1 MKKLSDLS
9 PPASIKLGAFHTMLA
24 VLALFVSGHSANA
37 QVRQDKASMPT
48 GAYIGFGVGATG
60 FKLKKEDFNAI
71 GATTRSFDERDTGFK
86 VFGGYRLNENLAI
99 EGQYTRL
106 GKAEI
111 RYSAAGGLSG
121 TEKYRASSLSVA
133 AVGSVPVT
141 TDLSLFAKAGPSY
154 NSAKSSFSNA
164 ALGMASSGN
173 KLGLLVGVGA
183 SYKLT
188 DSVSARVEFEN
199 FSRVGEV
206 AKGGRSS
213 VTMVSA
219 GLAYQF

>member
-48 GAYIGFGVGATG
+48 VGATG

-199 FSRVGEV
+199 FSRVGE
-206 AKGGRSS
+206 ATKGGRSL